1 MPHQDGRDVVP
12 NQPIPRRAGAP
23 ASGRHDQ
30 SSSWTVKTSAASGH
44 DGTAIRL
51 VARFI
56 AGRDSWRA
64 QREPFETV
72 ALLSASDP
80 VDGRAD
86 LLRDQLEDLQ
96 HLTERVASEVE
107 HHVGEPERLVRGE
120 LVHDGLARVGGQS
133 VPQGYADRQRDGLEW
148 PARGVRRRAQAVE
161 ARGELRWGLR
171 RGVPAIAE
179 RHDTPKG
186 AWAVPADPDRRM
198 RLLDRLGGEAD
209 VVESIELTCE
219 AWVVGRPQLL
229 EDAEDL
235 VGLPPASV
243 ERRVEDRELLL
254 PPSDAHT
261 ADEPPVG
268 QRVDRRQHLRHHDRV
283 AVAEDEDRRAD
294 ACPRGRDR
302 SGRKDCDR
310 LEVGRVGREGKASAG
325 VPAGGRSREDH
336 VVAHPERSDLAVLRL
351 SAEGEQRLARRDGAL
366 RRQMATDVH
375 SGLGVPATRVASVHG
390 DEDTVARLA
399 VERLGTMPLPPR
411 VLDEDHLAGADP
423 SRLAVARGDLH
434 ARVEIDDVLPP
445 RGGMPIQV
453 VLGLDFAEDDPGSW
467 KARGQPPRA
476 ARFREGDL
484 HVLEVRLTV
493 RVDVEPVDL
502 HGAPSHSGI
511 GLKSLA
517 SPPIN
522 NAARRSVQAVFAGVS
537 PGVRSGISPESTAL
551 APTARPDFSV
561 HGVRDSPYFRKNPS
575 GLSCALM
582 ERVLTVSILG
592 ARARRHWWASHARP
606 PWTEMWRRGP

>member
-12 NQPIPRRAGAP
+12 NQPIPRRLVRRLP
-23 ASGRHDQ
+23 AATISPRLGLSKRQ
-30 SSSWTVKTSAASGH
+30 RRQVM
-44 DGTAIRL
+44 TARRS
-51 VARFI
+51 VW
-56 AGRDSWRA
+56 GRDSWRA

-148 PARGVRRRAQAVE
+148 PARGVRRRAQAIE
-161 ARGELRWGLR
+161 ARGELRWRLR

-209 VVESIELTCE
+209 VVESIELARE

-294 ACPRGRDR
+294 TWPRGRDR
-302 SGRKDCDR
+302 GGRKDCDR
-310 LEVGRVGREGKASAG
+310 LEVGRVGREGGSIRRG
-325 VPAGGRSREDH
+325 TGRWPFEGRSR
-336 VVAHPERSDLAVLRL
+336 
-351 SAEGEQRLARRDGAL
+351 
-366 RRQMATDVH
+366 
-375 SGLGVPATRVASVHG
+375 
-390 DEDTVARLA
+390 
-399 VERLGTMPLPPR
+399 
-411 VLDEDHLAGADP
+411 
-423 SRLAVARGDLH
+423 
-434 ARVEIDDVLPP
+434 
-445 RGGMPIQV
+445 
-453 VLGLDFAEDDPGSW
+453 
-467 KARGQPPRA
+467 
-476 ARFREGDL
+476 
-484 HVLEVRLTV
+484 
-493 RVDVEPVDL
+493 
-502 HGAPSHSGI
+502 
-511 GLKSLA
+511 
-517 SPPIN
+517 
-522 NAARRSVQAVFAGVS
+522 
-537 PGVRSGISPESTAL
+537 
-551 APTARPDFSV
+551 
-561 HGVRDSPYFRKNPS
+561 
-575 GLSCALM
+575 
-582 ERVLTVSILG
+582 
-592 ARARRHWWASHARP
+592 
-606 PWTEMWRRGP
+606 

>member
-44 DGTAIRL
+44 DGTAVRL
-51 VARFI
+51 GGEIHGGLNGSPSRRWPSSA
-56 AGRDSWRA
+56 
-64 QREPFETV
+64 
-72 ALLSASDP
+72 ASDP

-148 PARGVRRRAQAVE
+148 PARGVRRRAQAIE
-161 ARGELRWGLR
+161 ARGELRWRLR

-198 RLLDRLGGEAD
+198 WLLDRLGGEAD
-209 VVESIELTCE
+209 VVESIELACE

-294 ACPRGRDR
+294 TWPRGRDR
-302 SGRKDCDR
+302 GGRKDCDR
-310 LEVGRVGREGKASAG
+310 LEVGRVGREGEASAG
-325 VPAGGRSREDH
+325 VPAGG
-336 VVAHPERSDLAVLRL
+336 
-351 SAEGEQRLARRDGAL
+351 
-366 RRQMATDVH
+366 
-375 SGLGVPATRVASVHG
+375 
-390 DEDTVARLA
+390 
-399 VERLGTMPLPPR
+399 
-411 VLDEDHLAGADP
+411 
-423 SRLAVARGDLH
+423 
-434 ARVEIDDVLPP
+434 
-445 RGGMPIQV
+445 
-453 VLGLDFAEDDPGSW
+453 
-467 KARGQPPRA
+467 
-476 ARFREGDL
+476 
-484 HVLEVRLTV
+484 
-493 RVDVEPVDL
+493 
-502 HGAPSHSGI
+502 
-511 GLKSLA
+511 
-517 SPPIN
+517 
-522 NAARRSVQAVFAGVS
+522 
-537 PGVRSGISPESTAL
+537 
-551 APTARPDFSV
+551 
-561 HGVRDSPYFRKNPS
+561 
-575 GLSCALM
+575 
-582 ERVLTVSILG
+582 
-592 ARARRHWWASHARP
+592 
-606 PWTEMWRRGP
+606 

>member
-1 MPHQDGRDVVP
+1 MLCEVRSSLLASSLLRASGVP
-12 NQPIPRRAGAP
+12 FRIQSGGIGAGLRSAAAP
-23 ASGRHDQ
+23 ASTTIDLDMTFSECNWSIPGRSTGHAPV
-30 SSSWTVKTSAASGH
+30 SSVHIRCRIRTGEMWCKTSRFCGGLVRRLPAATISPRLGLSKRQRRQVM
-44 DGTAIRL
+44 TARRS
-51 VARFI
+51 VW
-56 AGRDSWRA
+56 GRDSWGA

-72 ALLSASDP
+72 ALLSASDL

-96 HLTERVASEVE
+96 YLTERVASEVE

-133 VPQGYADRQRDGLEW
+133 VPQGYADRQRDGLER
-148 PARGVRRRAQAVE
+148 PARGVRQRAQAID

-186 AWAVPADPDRRM
+186 ARAVPADPDRRM

-209 VVESIELTCE
+209 VVESIELARE

-294 ACPRGRDR
+294 AWPRGRDR
-302 SGRKDCDR
+302 GGRKDCDR
-310 LEVGRVGREGKASAG
+310 LEVGRVGREGEASAG

-366 RRQMATDVH
+366 RRQVATDVH
-375 SGLGVPATRVASVHG
+375 SGLGIPATERLDAPVPSLASVHG
-390 DEDTVARLA
+390 DEDTVAQLA
-399 VERLGTMPLPPR
+399 VERLGAMPLAPR

-453 VLGLDFAEDDPGSW
+453 VLGLDLAKDDPGGG
-467 KARGQPPRA
+467 KACGQPPGA
-476 ARFREGDL
+476 ARI
-484 HVLEVRLTV
+484 
-493 RVDVEPVDL
+493 P
-502 HGAPSHSGI
+502 
-511 GLKSLA
+511 
-517 SPPIN
+517 
-522 NAARRSVQAVFAGVS
+522 
-537 PGVRSGISPESTAL
+537 
-551 APTARPDFSV
+551 
-561 HGVRDSPYFRKNPS
+561 
-575 GLSCALM
+575 
-582 ERVLTVSILG
+582 
-592 ARARRHWWASHARP
+592 
-606 PWTEMWRRGP
+606 

>member
-120 LVHDGLARVGGQS
+120 LVHDGLARVGGQG
-133 VPQGYADRQRDGLEW
+133 VPQGYADRQRDGLER
-148 PARGVRRRAQAVE
+148 PARGVRHRAQAVD

-186 AWAVPADPDRRM
+186 ARAVPADPDWRM

-209 VVESIELTCE
+209 VVESIELACE

-283 AVAEDEDRRAD
+283 TVAEDEDRRAD
-294 ACPRGRDR
+294 AWPRGRDR
-302 SGRKDCDR
+302 GGRKDCDR
-310 LEVGRVGREGKASAG
+310 LEVGRVGREGEASAG

-366 RRQMATDVH
+366 RRQMPPMSIQASKYPLRRVSTPPSH
-375 SGLGVPATRVASVHG
+375 RWRQSTGTKIQWRGLPSSALERCPFPHVSSTRITSPAPIRRVSPSLAVICTPASRLMMYCRRGAGCPSRSYSCWTSRKMIPVAG
-390 DEDTVARLA
+390 RRADSRPARLDS
-399 VERLGTMPLPPR
+399 VRGTSM
-411 VLDEDHLAGADP
+411 
-423 SRLAVARGDLH
+423 S
-434 ARVEIDDVLPP
+434 
-445 RGGMPIQV
+445 
-453 VLGLDFAEDDPGSW
+453 S
-467 KARGQPPRA
+467 KC
-476 ARFREGDL
+476 
-484 HVLEVRLTV
+484 
-493 RVDVEPVDL
+493 
-502 HGAPSHSGI
+502 
-511 GLKSLA
+511 
-517 SPPIN
+517 
-522 NAARRSVQAVFAGVS
+522 
-537 PGVRSGISPESTAL
+537 
-551 APTARPDFSV
+551 
-561 HGVRDSPYFRKNPS
+561 DSPF
-575 GLSCALM
+575 
-582 ERVLTVSILG
+582 VS
-592 ARARRHWWASHARP
+592 
-606 PWTEMWRRGP
+606 T

>member
-1 MPHQDGRDVVP
+1 MWCQTSRFLGGLVRRLPAAT
-12 NQPIPRRAGAP
+12 ISPRLGLSKRQ
-23 ASGRHDQ
+23 RRQ
-30 SSSWTVKTSAASGH
+30 VM
-44 DGTAIRL
+44 TARRS
-51 VARFI
+51 VW
-56 AGRDSWRA
+56 GRDSWGA

-72 ALLSASDP
+72 ALLSASDL

-133 VPQGYADRQRDGLEW
+133 VPQGYADRQRDGLER
-148 PARGVRRRAQAVE
+148 PARGVRHRAQAIE

-179 RHDTPKG
+179 RHHTPQG
-186 AWAVPADPDRRM
+186 ARAVPADPDRRM

-209 VVESIELTCE
+209 VVESIELARE

-294 ACPRGRDR
+294 TWPRGRDR

-310 LEVGRVGREGKASAG
+310 LEVGRVGREGEASAG
-325 VPAGGRSREDH
+325 GPAGGRSS
-336 VVAHPERSDLAVLRL
+336 ALERC
-351 SAEGEQRLARRDGAL
+351 
-366 RRQMATDVH
+366 
-375 SGLGVPATRVASVHG
+375 
-390 DEDTVARLA
+390 
-399 VERLGTMPLPPR
+399 PLPPVSSTRITSPAPIRR
-411 VLDEDHLAGADP
+411 VSPSLAVICTPA
-423 SRLAVARGDLH
+423 SRLMMYCRRGAGCQSRSYSGWTSRKMIPVAGRRADSRPARLDSVRGTS
-434 ARVEIDDVLPP
+434 
-445 RGGMPIQV
+445 M
-453 VLGLDFAEDDPGSW
+453 SS
-467 KARGQPPRA
+467 KC
-476 ARFREGDL
+476 
-484 HVLEVRLTV
+484 
-493 RVDVEPVDL
+493 
-502 HGAPSHSGI
+502 
-511 GLKSLA
+511 
-517 SPPIN
+517 
-522 NAARRSVQAVFAGVS
+522 
-537 PGVRSGISPESTAL
+537 
-551 APTARPDFSV
+551 
-561 HGVRDSPYFRKNPS
+561 DSPF
-575 GLSCALM
+575 
-582 ERVLTVSILG
+582 VS
-592 ARARRHWWASHARP
+592 
-606 PWTEMWRRGP
+606 T